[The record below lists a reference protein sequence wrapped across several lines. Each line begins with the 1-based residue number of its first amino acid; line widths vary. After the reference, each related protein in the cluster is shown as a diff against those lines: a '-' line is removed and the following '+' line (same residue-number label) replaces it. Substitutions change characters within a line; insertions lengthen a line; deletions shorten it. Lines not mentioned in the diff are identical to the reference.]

1 MTTVTETTHGG
12 DGTRHSGYV
21 DRIRDLAVEARE
33 ARETFDPPERT
44 EPRSD
49 ETAGATEADE
59 RALECARDG
68 VGPVV
73 GLYIEAHSAAWDVEF
88 SGEELR
94 LLHRALNDWLS
105 LYARCY
111 GVDLDAS
118 FSIREAAEI
127 LLKTHNVRDTAQLLT
142 CVPPRRG

>member
-1 MTTVTETTHGG
+1 MAET
-12 DGTRHSGYV
+12 DDSSESERHSGYV
-21 DRIRDLAVEARE
+21 HRIRDLAAEARE
-33 ARETFDPPERT
+33 ARRTFDPPESVETGDDR
-44 EPRSD
+44 PSD
-49 ETAGATEADE
+49 AVDPDE
-59 RALECARDG
+59 RALRCARDG

-73 GLYIEAHSAAWDVEF
+73 ALYIEAHTAAWDVEF

-118 FSIREAAEI
+118 FSIREAAEV

-142 CVPPRRG
+142 CVPSRRD

>member
-1 MTTVTETTHGG
+1 MAEATDG
-12 DGTRHSGYV
+12 DELERHSGYV
-21 DRIRDLAVEARE
+21 HRIRDLAAEARE
-33 ARETFDPPERT
+33 ARETFDPPAST
-44 EPRSD
+44 GTSV
-49 ETAGATEADE
+49 AGDADE

-73 GLYIEAHSAAWDVEF
+73 ALYIEAHSAAWDVEF

-111 GVDLDAS
+111 GVDLDAA

>member
-1 MTTVTETTHGG
+1 MAETTDGG
-12 DGTRHSGYV
+12 DGPRHSGYV
-21 DRIRDLAVEARE
+21 DRIRDLAAEARE

-44 EPRSD
+44 DPSGDGE
-49 ETAGATEADE
+49 AATEADE
-59 RALECARDG
+59 RALRCARDG

-73 GLYIEAHSAAWDVEF
+73 ALYVEAHSAAWDVEF

-111 GVDLDAS
+111 GVDLDAA
-118 FSIREAAEI
+118 FSIREAAEL
-127 LLKTHNVRDTAQLLT
+127 LLKTHDICDTAQLLT